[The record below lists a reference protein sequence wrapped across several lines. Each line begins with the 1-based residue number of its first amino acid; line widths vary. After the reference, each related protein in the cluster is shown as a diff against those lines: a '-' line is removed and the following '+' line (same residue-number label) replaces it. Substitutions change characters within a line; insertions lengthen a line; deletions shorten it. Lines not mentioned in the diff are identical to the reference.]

1 LPKTLYI
8 RHEDYLER
16 NKLVIDIGLLGA
28 SARFLTTK
36 VEESVRFSSEEKN
49 IDLKDDLNDALLLME
64 LFINPI
70 LELL

>member
-1 LPKTLYI
+1 
-8 RHEDYLER
+8 
-16 NKLVIDIGLLGA
+16 VIDIGLLGA

-49 IDLKDDLNDALLLME
+49 IDLKDDLNDALLLVE